1 MTEIM
6 MMLGMYQFSVSTAA
20 YESLRRNVDY
30 RWPVQERIGR
40 RPARQFVGIGDET
53 IELSGVI
60 LPHYSGGLG
69 QLDRMRELAGQG
81 VALTLADGRGRIWGK
96 YCITAVSETRTVF
109 WPDGE
114 PRRMEFSLSL
124 GRYGEER

>member
-20 YESLRRNVDY
+20 YESLRRSVDY

-60 LPHYSGGLG
+60 LPHYLGGLG
-69 QLDRMRELAGQG
+69 QLDSMRELAGQG

-114 PRRMEFSLSL
+114 PRRMEFRLSL